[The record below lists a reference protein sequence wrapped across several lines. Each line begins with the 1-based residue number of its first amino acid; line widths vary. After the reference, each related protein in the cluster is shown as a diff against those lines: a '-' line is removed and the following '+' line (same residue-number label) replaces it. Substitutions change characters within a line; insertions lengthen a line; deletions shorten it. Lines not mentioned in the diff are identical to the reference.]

1 MSKFTP
7 KSKKLSSIGF
17 TLIEVLVVMAITGVL
32 GLGVLSLQYVMS
44 ESQVSLFKNYTN
56 VEEANSNIST
66 LVREIRNTQYGEN
79 GAYPLNKADDQ
90 ELIFFSDYDYDGQA
104 ERVRYYLDNTQFSKG
119 VIEPVGSPATYP
131 DAEEKTKVLSE
142 NVRNDTTPIFYYYNG
157 DWPTDVVNNPLNTP
171 TRLSETKLMKV
182 YLEINTQANQP
193 ERNYILESYVQLRS
207 LKQNL

>member
-1 MSKFTP
+1 MPKSTP

-56 VEEANSNIST
+56 VEEANNNIST
-66 LVREIRNTQYGEN
+66 LVREIRNTQHGEN
-79 GAYPLNKADDQ
+79 GAYPLNKADNQ
-90 ELIFFSDYDYDGQA
+90 ELIFYSDYDYDGQA

-131 DAEEKTKVLSE
+131 VDQEKTKVLSE

-157 DWPTDVVNNPLNTP
+157 DWPTDTVNNPLNTP